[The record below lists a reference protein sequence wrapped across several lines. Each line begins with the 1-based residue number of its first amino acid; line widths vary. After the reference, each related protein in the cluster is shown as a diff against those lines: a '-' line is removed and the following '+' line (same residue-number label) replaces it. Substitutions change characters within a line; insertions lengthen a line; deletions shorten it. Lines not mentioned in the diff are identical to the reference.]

1 MDTITSAAQVT
12 RGDVEDLLYE
22 EAALL
27 DAWRLDEWLDLFTE
41 DACLQVPATDTPHAD
56 PAGNLALV
64 DDDRMR
70 MEARVAR
77 LNSRRAH
84 REYPWSRTR
93 RFITNVRII
102 DREADELTVEASAL
116 VYRFRYGH
124 ADPFMGLLRYRIVCR
139 DGRLLIRHRRA
150 ELDMETLS
158 PNGALSMI
166 F

>member
-1 MDTITSAAQVT
+1 MDTITEVT
-12 RGDVEDLLYE
+12 RSDVEDLLYE

-27 DAWRLDEWLDLFTE
+27 DAWRLDEWLELFTE
-41 DACLQVPATDTPHAD
+41 DASLQVPATDTPHAD
-56 PAGNLALV
+56 PAGHLALV

-93 RFITNVRII
+93 RFITNVRILS
-102 DREADELTVEASAL
+102 REEEELTVEASAL

-124 ADPFMGLLRYRIVCR
+124 ADPFMGLLRYVLVCR
-139 DGRLLIRHRRA
+139 EGRLLIRRRRA